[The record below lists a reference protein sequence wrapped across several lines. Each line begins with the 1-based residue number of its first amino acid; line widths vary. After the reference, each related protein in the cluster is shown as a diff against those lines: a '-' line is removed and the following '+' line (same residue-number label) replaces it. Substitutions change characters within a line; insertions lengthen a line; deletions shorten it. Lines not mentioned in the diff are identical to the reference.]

1 LAAARGEALPA
12 RVRWS
17 PEAAVCVTLA
27 SRGYPGAYAT
37 GLPVAG
43 LEAAEAMEGVRA
55 FHAGTARRDGRLV
68 TAGGRVL
75 SVTAT
80 GSSLR
85 VAIERAYAA
94 VDRIHF
100 EGMHYRTD
108 IGRRAVVT
116 R

>member
-1 LAAARGEALPA
+1 
-12 RVRWS
+12 
-17 PEAAVCVTLA
+17 
-27 SRGYPGAYAT
+27 
-37 GLPVAG
+37 
-43 LEAAEAMEGVRA
+43 
-55 FHAGTARRDGRLV
+55 
-68 TAGGRVL
+68 VL